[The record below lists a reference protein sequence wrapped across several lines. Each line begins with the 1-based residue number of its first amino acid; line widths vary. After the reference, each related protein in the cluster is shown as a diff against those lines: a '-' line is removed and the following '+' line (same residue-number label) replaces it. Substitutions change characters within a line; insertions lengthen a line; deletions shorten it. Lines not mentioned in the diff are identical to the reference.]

1 MNARGSEGERLF
13 SSDEFLTSQQITS
26 FFSRLA
32 AKKGLSVMDG
42 TDENDDEA
50 ADFDS
55 CLEGITNE
63 VRREVSLQ
71 HPIMFD
77 WHNIYDLVKQ
87 GKLNKFTIPMLKKM
101 CEYFDIDVSEITARR
116 KRPYIETLS
125 SFCSS
130 CSCQW

>member
-1 MNARGSEGERLF
+1 MTESARLF

-26 FFSRLA
+26 FFSRLT
-32 AKKGLSVMDG
+32 AKKSLSVMDG

-50 ADFDS
+50 VEFES
-55 CLEGITNE
+55 CLEEITNE

-71 HPIMFD
+71 HTIVFD
-77 WHNIYDLVKQ
+77 CHNICDLVKQ
-87 GKLNKFTIPMLKKM
+87 AKLNKFNIPMLKRI
-101 CEYFDIDVSEITARR
+101 CEDFDIDVSEITARR